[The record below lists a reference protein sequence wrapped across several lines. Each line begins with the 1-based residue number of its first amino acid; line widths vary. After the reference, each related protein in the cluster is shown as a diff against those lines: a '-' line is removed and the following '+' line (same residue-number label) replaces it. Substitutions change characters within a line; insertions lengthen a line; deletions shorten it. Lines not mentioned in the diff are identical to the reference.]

1 MECKIEAVSVLTLIP
16 KDDNIISS
24 PQNFHCNMK
33 NIIIL
38 ILLATAFQSSCQP
51 VSAGNNNIAY
61 QEPRKAFNVSI
72 GSESVYAY
80 FQNAE
85 FILSYCGE
93 VTIEI
98 DGQSQTQNAVVCQYE
113 PGVWTATMYNGDY
126 VRVSTATGV
135 VNISIRGEFRTFV
148 FK

>member
-1 MECKIEAVSVLTLIP
+1 
-16 KDDNIISS
+16 
-24 PQNFHCNMK
+24 MK
-33 NIIIL
+33 NIVIII

-51 VSAGNNNIAY
+51 VTAGTNSFT
-61 QEPRKAFNVSI
+61 QERETRKAFNVSI

-85 FILSYCGE
+85 FILAYCGE

-98 DGQSQTQNAVVCQYE
+98 DGQSQTRNAVVCQYD
-113 PGVWTATMYNGDY
+113 PGVWTATMHDGDY
-126 VRVSTATGV
+126 VKVWTATGV
-135 VNISIRGEFRTFV
+135 ANIEINGEFRTFV

>member
-1 MECKIEAVSVLTLIP
+1 
-16 KDDNIISS
+16 
-24 PQNFHCNMK
+24 MK

-51 VSAGNNNIAY
+51 VSAGNNSIAY
-61 QEPRKAFNVSI
+61 HDQTRKAFNVSI

>member
-1 MECKIEAVSVLTLIP
+1 
-16 KDDNIISS
+16 
-24 PQNFHCNMK
+24 MK

-51 VSAGNNNIAY
+51 VSADNNNIAY

-72 GSESVYAY
+72 GNESVYAY

-98 DGQSQTQNAVVCQYE
+98 EGRSKTENAVVCQYD
-113 PGVWTATMYNGDY
+113 PGVWTATLYNGDY
-126 VRVSTATGV
+126 VKVWTGPGIA
-135 VNISIRGEFRTFV
+135 NTLINGEVRIFALQ
-148 FK
+148 